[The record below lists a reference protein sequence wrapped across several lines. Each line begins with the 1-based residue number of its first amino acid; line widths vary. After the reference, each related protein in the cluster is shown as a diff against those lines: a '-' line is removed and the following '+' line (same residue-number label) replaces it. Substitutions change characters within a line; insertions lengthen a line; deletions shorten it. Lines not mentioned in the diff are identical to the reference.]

1 MKVFVTGTR
10 GIPNIPGGVEAHCSQ
25 LYPLLA
31 QQGYNIRIARRASYV
46 KEKIEFWEGI
56 SLVDIFAPKSK
67 SFEAIVHTFLAL
79 LEAKKWGADIIH
91 IHAIGPG
98 LMVPVARLMG
108 MRVVFTH
115 HGSDYERENWGW
127 MARAILKFGEKLSGK
142 YANET
147 IAISD
152 IIQGTLERRCGR
164 GSSLIFNGVK
174 IRKKAQEHSYLD
186 DINVRPNKY
195 LLVVARFVPEKGLHI
210 LLDAYSNIDTDIKL
224 VIAGD
229 ADHETQYSRDLKSK
243 AGKFSN
249 VILTGYIV
257 GEDLHQLYS
266 HAKLFVL
273 PSFHEGLPIALL
285 EALSYGLRPLASD
298 IPANERVPIN
308 KEHYF
313 KVGST
318 SDLQEKLTNFL
329 TGNTEKNHE
338 TTYIKMAEK
347 YYSWPK
353 IAVQT
358 ADVYNLLNY

>member
-31 QQGYNIRIARRASYV
+31 QQGFNIRIARRASYV
-46 KEKIEFWEGI
+46 KEKIVFWRGI
-56 SLVDIFAPKSK
+56 SLVDLFSPKSK
-67 SFEAIVHTFLAL
+67 SFEAIVHTLLAL
-79 LEAKKWGADIIH
+79 LEAKKWGADIMH

-108 MRVVFTH
+108 MKVVFTH
-115 HGSDYERENWGW
+115 HGSDYERANWGW
-127 MARAILKFGEKLSGK
+127 VARTILKLGEKLSGL
-142 YANET
+142 YANKV

-164 GSSLIFNGVK
+164 QSTLIFNGVK
-174 IRKKAQEHSYLD
+174 IRERTKEYKYLD
-186 DINVRPNKY
+186 TLELKPEKY
-195 LLVVARFVPEKGLHI
+195 ILVVARFVPEKGLHV
-210 LLDAYSNIDTDIKL
+210 LLEAYSNIDRDIKL

-243 AGKFSN
+243 AAKSSN
-249 VILTGYIV
+249 IILTGYIV
-257 GEDLHQLYS
+257 GEELHQLYS

-298 IPANERVPIN
+298 IPANERVPIS
-308 KEHYF
+308 KDHYF

-318 SDLQEKLTNFL
+318 SDLQEKITNFL
-329 TGNTEKNHE
+329 DGKTEQLNE
-338 TTYIKMAEK
+338 SSYIEMAEK

-358 ADVYNLLNY
+358 ADIYKSLK